1 MRYWKAGLAFTVAFL
16 IQTSL
21 LNVIS
26 IKGYTPNLLLS
37 LVVVFSFLYEDGRYG
52 IIFGAV
58 FGLLYD
64 ICFSSVLGPTPLALL
79 VTSSVI
85 LLVREFA
92 NIENIANMWIVSAL
106 SLVIFYLVNW
116 GLLRLG
122 GNPVN
127 FVYVLK
133 ILPWTG
139 LYSLAV
145 ITGIYLVLI
154 RKVTK
159 HRKDRYFR

>member
-1 MRYWKAGLAFTVAFL
+1 MRYWKVGAAFTAAF
-16 IQTSL
+16 IVQTSL

-26 IKGYTPNLLLS
+26 IKGYTPNLLLC
-37 LVVVFSFLYEDGRYG
+37 LVVVCTFLYEDGRYG
-52 IIFGAV
+52 IIFGAA

-64 ICFSSVLGPTPLALL
+64 VCFSSVLGPTALALL
-79 VTSSVI
+79 ATSAVI
-85 LLVREFA
+85 LLVRESA
-92 NIENIANMWIVSAL
+92 NIENIVNLWIVSAV
-106 SLVIFYLVNW
+106 SLVIFYLVSW
-116 GLLRLG
+116 GMFRIA
-122 GNPVN
+122 GNPES

-133 ILPWTG
+133 RLPWTG